1 MLEDSRS
8 EIITYALIIVRG
20 HLEPDTRWIAH

>member
-8 EIITYALIIVRG
+8 EIITYALIIVG